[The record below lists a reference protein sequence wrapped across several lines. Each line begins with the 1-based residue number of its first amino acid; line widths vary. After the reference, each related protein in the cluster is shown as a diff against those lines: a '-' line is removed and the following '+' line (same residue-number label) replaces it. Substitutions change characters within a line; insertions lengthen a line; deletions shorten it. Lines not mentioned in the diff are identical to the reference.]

1 MRLMMYLALL
11 TAHFSYAQEN
21 INPSRDSLQI
31 DPLLIPL
38 IDTALAPFYHGVA
51 SGDPTNNSV
60 IIWTRI
66 TPEKEL
72 EELPVM
78 WEISENRFFDPI
90 IKRGS
95 SSTGKF
101 RDYTVKVDVTGV
113 ESGNRYFY
121 RFSYDGKFSSTGTT
135 KTLPENPQKMNI
147 AFASCSNYEWGYF
160 NAYGIMAKDT
170 TLDLVVHLGD
180 YIYEYGV
187 GKYGD
192 TTIGR
197 LNVPSKEIV
206 SLQDYR
212 TRYSLY
218 RLDKDLNKVHES
230 LPFVTTWDDH
240 EIANNSYMHGAENH
254 QSDTE
259 GNWTDRRAAG
269 TKAYYEW
276 LPIREPSAA
285 LYRSF
290 GIGSLI
296 NLVILDTRITGRT
309 EQIYDHT
316 DEAYKNESRSILGQR
331 QLEWLKTELQS
342 HHYWKII
349 GNQVPVGP
357 MIVPT
362 REGKHP
368 YMDGWD
374 GYPAERNRVLHYIK
388 NKQIKNVAIVTGDY
402 HSAFAMETPFSD
414 TSVAVEFVVPSI
426 NSSNYDEHTDSAT
439 VVQAKNA
446 YLAYNPHISYCN
458 LQDHG
463 YVKLKINKESILS
476 EFVYITT
483 KTEPDHSVKSTNRF
497 EVLSNS
503 NKISEQ

>member
-1 MRLMMYLALL
+1 
-11 TAHFSYAQEN
+11 
-21 INPSRDSLQI
+21 
-31 DPLLIPL
+31 
-38 IDTALAPFYHGVA
+38 
-51 SGDPTNNSV
+51 
-60 IIWTRI
+60 
-66 TPEKEL
+66 
-72 EELPVM
+72 
-78 WEISENRFFDPI
+78 
-90 IKRGS
+90 
-95 SSTGKF
+95 
-101 RDYTVKVDVTGV
+101 
-113 ESGNRYFY
+113 
-121 RFSYDGKFSSTGTT
+121 
-135 KTLPENPQKMNI
+135 
-147 AFASCSNYEWGYF
+147 
-160 NAYGIMAKDT
+160 
-170 TLDLVVHLGD
+170 
-180 YIYEYGV
+180 
-187 GKYGD
+187 
-192 TTIGR
+192 
-197 LNVPSKEIV
+197 
-206 SLQDYR
+206 
-212 TRYSLY
+212 
-218 RLDKDLNKVHES
+218 
-230 LPFVTTWDDH
+230 
-240 EIANNSYMHGAENH
+240 MHGAENH

-276 LPIREPSAA
+276 LPIRDPSDA

-290 GIGSLI
+290 GIGNLI

-309 EQIYDHT
+309 EQMYDHT